1 MPTKPKS
8 VMIDLTPKQQEKL
21 RKLTGQDHAEI
32 QVEVAKGRTA
42 KKPLS
47 GKVAPRAIFK
57 GGDRVGDPPPIPVP
71 EA

>member
-8 VMIDLTPKQQEKL
+8 VTIDLTPKQREKL

-32 QVEVAKGRTA
+32 LVEVAKGRTA

-47 GKVAPRAIFK
+47 AKAAPRAIFK
-57 GGDRVGDPPPIPVP
+57 GGDRFEDTPLGVP
-71 EA
+71 QA